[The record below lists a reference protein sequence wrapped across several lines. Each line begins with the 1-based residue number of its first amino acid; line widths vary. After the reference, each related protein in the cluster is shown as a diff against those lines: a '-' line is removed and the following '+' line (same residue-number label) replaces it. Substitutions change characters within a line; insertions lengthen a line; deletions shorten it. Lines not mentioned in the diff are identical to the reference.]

1 MKKGLVSIMMPVMNG
16 ELFLEEALKSLL
28 AQDYSNFELV
38 ILDNMSTDRTPLIC
52 REFAGR
58 DKRIRYVL
66 DETNR
71 ITHDAANHLAGFIT
85 GEYCMVA
92 CDDDLWA
99 SNFLSRL
106 VNHLDEN
113 KGIGLVYSNGLYVD
127 VNNRVG
133 TKTFLSGRQIYLS
146 YYSCFSN
153 FWNYLGTRR
162 VVPILFGLY
171 RSETYIR
178 ALPFDTF
185 DETIA
190 DVDNLFMLKILAET
204 RVHCI
209 NENLFF
215 YRNKFRWADPDLLP
229 SYPKDRNLI
238 KVWFYDFRH
247 QALFTRKIV
256 DVIRSSGFTKNQK
269 VVLKVRAQQC
279 LFLHMTLRRFR
290 SWIGNWLIRLG
301 LRHGVTQQ
309 RDVSAEIRHHAL
321 LEKVSTSKIDSP

>member
-16 ELFLEEALKSLL
+16 ELFLAQALESLL
-28 AQDYSNFELV
+28 AQDYPDFELT
-38 ILDNMSTDRTPLIC
+38 ILDNMSTDRTPAIC

-58 DKRIRYVL
+58 DPRVRYVP
-66 DETNR
+66 DDTNR
-71 ITHDAANHLAGFIT
+71 ITHDAANHLAGFIA

-99 SNFLSRL
+99 PNFLSRL
-106 VNHLDEN
+106 VGCLADNQD
-113 KGIGLVYSNGLYVD
+113 IGLVYSNGLYVD
-127 VNNRVG
+127 VNDCVG
-133 TKTFLSGRQIYLS
+133 DKPFLSGRQIYRLRH
-146 YYSCFSN
+146 SCFSN

-162 VVPILFGLY
+162 VVPILFGVY
-171 RSETYIR
+171 RSETYMR

-190 DVDNLFMLKILAET
+190 DVDNLFMLKVLAET
-204 RVHCI
+204 KVHCI

-247 QALFTRKIV
+247 QALFTRKIL
-256 DVIRSSGFTKNQK
+256 DVIRSSGFTGTQRMI
-269 VVLKVRAQQC
+269 LKVRMLQC
-279 LFLHMTLRRFR
+279 LLLHMTWRRFR
-290 SWIGNWLIRLG
+290 SWMGGFLIKLG
-301 LRHGVTQQ
+301 LRHGVTQN
-309 RDVSAEIRHHAL
+309 RDASAEIRHHAL
-321 LEKVSTSKIDSP
+321 LEKTGTLKKTLP